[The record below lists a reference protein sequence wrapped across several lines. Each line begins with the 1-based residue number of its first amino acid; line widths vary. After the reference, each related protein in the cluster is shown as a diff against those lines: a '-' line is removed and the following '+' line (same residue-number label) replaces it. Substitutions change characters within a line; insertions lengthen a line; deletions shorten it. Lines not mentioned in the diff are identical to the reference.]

1 MIIQEVKLL
10 RKYSYYVEKEVK
22 KTKGKSVPS
31 HIILDEDR
39 KSRKPHI

>member
-22 KTKGKSVPS
+22 KNK
-31 HIILDEDR
+31 R
-39 KSRKPHI
+39 KIRAVSYNLG